1 MMSTNI
7 EHVSINLTSDVISE
21 HLSDYVTRVLCNDD
35 YFIANILYKGQEMKA
50 TLEIHPVVLRVC
62 ALNTEDC
69 SMTFEI
75 GFRVVKQGFG
85 DLDKLDHLHCYEMI
99 SAIEHRILKHTV
111 RIDGINLTQP
121 IRM

>member
-21 HLSDYVTRVLCNDD
+21 HLSDYVTRVLCNND

-99 SAIEHRILKHTV
+99 SAIEHHILKHTV
-111 RIDGINLTQP
+111 RIDGVNITQV

>member
-1 MMSTNI
+1 MSQNI
-7 EHVSINLTSDVISE
+7 EHVSINLSSDVVSE
-21 HLSDYVTRVLCNDD
+21 HLSDYVTRVLCNND
-35 YFIANILYKGQEMKA
+35 YFIANILYRDEEMKI

-75 GFRVVKQGFG
+75 GFRVAKRDFN
-85 DLDKLDHLHCYEMI
+85 DLDKDIYMHCYETVA
-99 SAIEHRILKHTV
+99 SIEHRILKHTV

>member
-7 EHVSINLTSDVISE
+7 EHVSINLDSNIISE

-35 YFIANILYKGQEMKA
+35 YFIANILYRGEEMKI

-75 GFRVVKQGFG
+75 GFRVAKRDFN
-85 DLDKLDHLHCYEMI
+85 DLDKDIYMHCYETVA
-99 SAIEHRILKHTV
+99 SIERHILKHTV